1 MRVEHSKMEG
11 NLATTQRIRVML
23 SSRCLVN
30 FSPDQQVTLTEV
42 RRALKK
48 DIERQKLF
56 GSTPFEVWINEDA
69 EALDHSA
76 DSWDACLKQ
85 VRDCDILIVLYN
97 GDAGWAKTGE
107 DIGIC
112 HAEYAEG
119 VKYSPGKVRVL
130 ALPKSASTRDK
141 GQDGRNARFAAF
153 VEAASPFRGG
163 EIHTISDLSAAV
175 QRTIFDAVLAQTNRG
190 AEGSKV
196 GRFDLGASLEWSRM
210 DFAGRKNAMEAEV
223 HASLTGRAGYKPK
236 KGALCVSIAGTPV
249 LIKVH
254 AVPAAM
260 NVAAARELVGRPHL
274 NDHRLAPELG
284 SGGGP
289 LHVIACHRSV
299 TETQATNL
307 LGFPD
312 ATVVSSPFGIY
323 LADNV
328 QKMQFVFLANCRDSV
343 QTRMATQRFFEWLE
357 QAGEAE
363 LLAARA
369 KARARI
375 VSAIAKEQSFPV

>member
-1 MRVEHSKMEG
+1 LRPLNEVDM
-11 NLATTQRIRVML
+11 
-23 SSRCLVN
+23 
-30 FSPDQQVTLTEV
+30 EV

-119 VKYSPGKVRVL
+119 VKYSPGKVRML

-175 QRTIFDAVLAQTNRG
+175 QRTIFDAVLAQTKRG

-363 LLAARA
+363 LLAVRA

-375 VSAIAKEQSFPV
+375 VSAIAKEQSFSV